1 MDRFLNDMTSSDKIA
16 LLALAVSLIS
26 FWLSYRSTRLS
37 KLLSAAEKRSQA
49 HIVLL
54 DTLLHGQMLHS
65 TFLKVQEKARAISAL
80 PAKDENLERVRAKI
94 FQILDE
100 SVVDHHLLLKNIEER
115 LESLSSENINDPVLL
130 EKYKLHVDEINLKMK
145 NLTSNISDLERHM
158 NDLETHSTEVSKSS
172 ILLPD

>member
-1 MDRFLNDMTSSDKIA
+1 MDRFLQDMTSSDKIA

-65 TFLKVQEKARAISAL
+65 IFLEVQEKARAISAL
-80 PAKDENLERVRAKI
+80 PAKDKDLEELRVRI

-100 SVVDHHLLLKNIEER
+100 RVVGHHLLLKNIEKG
-115 LESLSSENINDPVLL
+115 LELLKSGNINDPVLL
-130 EKYKLHVDEINLKMK
+130 EKCKLRVNEISLQMK
-145 NLTSNISDLERHM
+145 SLTSNISDLEKHM
-158 NDLETHSTEVSKSS
+158 NDLVTHSTEVSKSS
-172 ILLPD
+172 ILLTD